1 MAASWLQ
8 RTGLVVLLGLASVA
22 TVSAAT
28 PGSELTR
35 RTDKED
41 TFTSPDG
48 QVSIE
53 QYWKNKDENFRVYQ
67 FWAFDAKHQHGVLL
81 NRDEDDDLAGYP
93 AGFRFSPNSQWV
105 VRMQKIG
112 SGTQTL
118 FLYRR
123 NGFQFSSATPK
134 PLAEM
139 AWDYFFSQPV
149 SRKMH
154 RKSGDR
160 DQLDHNQVNLL
171 QGVDDNYAS
180 MGSIGPTAAISC
192 SACRST
198 RRVKTSRYPGSK
210 TGVSSSTRRPTSSR
224 FPLTSSS
231 TTPGRSSTPPRSGSR
246 RRQIR
251 LFPA

>member
-22 TVSAAT
+22 AASADS

-35 RTDKED
+35 LTDKDD

-48 QVSIE
+48 QVIIE
-53 QYWKNKDENFRVYQ
+53 QYWKDKDENFRLYQ
-67 FWAFDAKHQHGVLL
+67 FWAFDAKHEHGVML
-81 NRDEDDDLAGYP
+81 NPGEDEDLAGYP

-105 VRMQKIG
+105 VRLQKIG

-123 NGFQFSSATPK
+123 NGLQFSEATPK

-139 AWDYFFSQPV
+139 AWDYFYSQPV

-154 RKSGDR
+154 RESKDR
-160 DQLDHNQVNLL
+160 DSLDHAQVNLVK
-171 QGVDDNYAS
+171 GVDDNYAS
-180 MGSIGPTAAISC
+180 LGKHWPN
-192 SACRST
+192 
-198 RRVKTSRYPGSK
+198 SRYIVLSLSFDAQGEDKKLPWVEDWRVVFDTK
-210 TGVSSSTRRPTSSR
+210 TDKFSIPADFVEHNARTVK
-224 FPLTSSS
+224 FPD
-231 TTPGRSSTPPRSGSR
+231 RKRK
-246 RRQIR
+246 
-251 LFPA
+251 

>member
-8 RTGLVVLLGLASVA
+8 KAGLVVLLGLASVPTA
-22 TVSAAT
+22 SADT
-28 PGSELTR
+28 PGGELR
-35 RTDKED
+35 RLTDKDD

-53 QYWKNKDENFRVYQ
+53 QYWKDKDENFRVYQ
-67 FWAFDAKHQHGVLL
+67 FWAFDAKRQHGVLL

-93 AGFRFSPNSQWV
+93 AGFRFSPDSQWV

-123 NGFQFSSATPK
+123 NGFQCSEATPK

-139 AWDYFFSQPV
+139 AWDYFYSQPV

-154 RKSGDR
+154 RQRKDR
-160 DQLDHNQVNLL
+160 DSLDHAQVNLVK
-171 QGVDDNYAS
+171 GIDDNYAS
-180 MGSIGPTAAISC
+180 IGKHWPD
-192 SACRST
+192 
-198 RRVKTSRYPGSK
+198 SRYIVLSLSFDAQGEDKPLPWVEDWRVVFDTK
-210 TGVSSSTRRPTSSR
+210 TDKFS
-224 FPLTSSS
+224 
-231 TTPGRSSTPPRSGSR
+231 
-246 RRQIR
+246 I
-251 LFPA
+251 PADFVQNNAETVKYPKPKPK

>member
-1 MAASWLQ
+1 MTANWLQ
-8 RTGLVVLLGLASVA
+8 RTGLLVLLGLASVTTA
-22 TVSAAT
+22 SADT

-35 RTDKED
+35 LPDKDENFTF

-53 QYWKNKDENFRVYQ
+53 QYWKDKDENYRIHQ
-67 FWAFDAKHQHGVLL
+67 FWAFDAKHEHGVLL
-81 NRDEDDDLAGYP
+81 NRGEDDDLAGYP

-123 NGFQFSSATPK
+123 NGFQFSPATPK
-134 PLAEM
+134 PLADM

-154 RKSGDR
+154 RKSEDR
-160 DQLDHNQVNLL
+160 DSLDHASVNLI

-180 MGSIGPTAAISC
+180 MGKHWPD
-192 SACRST
+192 
-198 RRVKTSRYPGSK
+198 SRYLVLSISFDAQGEDHPLPWVEDWRVVFDTK
-210 TGVSSSTRRPTSSR
+210 TDKFS
-224 FPLTSSS
+224 
-231 TTPGRSSTPPRSGSR
+231 
-246 RRQIR
+246 I
-251 LFPA
+251 PADFVENNAETVKYPKPKRK